1 MARYSSG
8 ALAAGAGSTTLPS
21 GSLYAIATASFK
33 LREAGVYNTTATSV
47 ALKLSL
53 LITAGTQGA
62 GLVEAKQDDNSG
74 AAACT
79 AFNTHTGGPT
89 LGSDLG
95 YRCQLGAAVGSAMV
109 WTFGDVG
116 IRVPLT
122 TINGVGIITENGT
135 GQVVQFYFVW
145 DE

>member
-1 MARYSSG
+1 MARFSAG

-21 GSLYAIATASFK
+21 GSLYAVATSSFS
-33 LREAGVYNTTATSV
+33 LRECGVYNTTATSV
-47 ALKLSL
+47 AYKLAKLS
-53 LITAGTQGA
+53 TAGTQGA
-62 GLVEAKQDDNSG
+62 GLTEFAQDDNSP
-74 AAACT
+74 ASLCQS
-79 AFNTHTGGPT
+79 FQTHTAGPT
-89 LGSDLG
+89 IVDAG

-109 WTFGDVG
+109 WTFGDRG

-122 TINGVGIITENGT
+122 TANGVGIVTENGT